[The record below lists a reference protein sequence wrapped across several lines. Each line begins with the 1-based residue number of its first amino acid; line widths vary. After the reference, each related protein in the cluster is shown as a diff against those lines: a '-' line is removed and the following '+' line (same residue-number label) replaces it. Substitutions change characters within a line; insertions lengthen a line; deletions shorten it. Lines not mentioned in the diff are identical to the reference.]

1 MEHIPILRLGE
12 FLLVTIQV
20 DIHDRLALKL
30 REELG
35 QVIVQDQVRGVVIEI
50 SSLDTLDTFIARILS
65 EIARTSK
72 LLGAETVIVGM
83 RPAVALTLV
92 ELGMTL
98 AAVHTAIDV
107 DRGVAWLR
115 SRRNGDADG
124 DADGDVDGD
133 ADGGP
138 EER

>member
-1 MEHIPILRLGE
+1 MEHIPILHLGE

-20 DIHDRLALKL
+20 DIHDRRAL
-30 REELG
+30 ELQDDLG
-35 QVIVQDQVRGVVIEI
+35 AAIVRSQARGVVIEI
-50 SSLDTLDTFIARILS
+50 SSLETLDTFIARVLS
-65 EIARTSK
+65 EIAQSSR

-98 AAVHTAIDV
+98 DSVHTAVDV

-115 SRRNGDADG
+115 SRRR
-124 DADGDVDGD
+124 
-133 ADGGP
+133 
-138 EER
+138 EREG

>member
-35 QVIVQDQVRGVVIEI
+35 QAIVKDQVRGVVIEI
-50 SSLDTLDTFIARILS
+50 SSLETLDTFIARILS

-98 AAVHTAIDV
+98 DAVHTAVDV

-115 SRRNGDADG
+115 SRRKGDSDG
-124 DADGDVDGD
+124 RT
-133 ADGGP
+133 

>member
-30 REELG
+30 REDLSAA
-35 QVIVQDQVRGVVIEI
+35 IVRHEVRGVVIEI
-50 SSLDTLDTFIARILS
+50 SSLETLDTFIARILS

-98 AAVHTAIDV
+98 DSIHTAVDV

-115 SRRNGDADG
+115 SRGEGRED
-124 DADGDVDGD
+124 
-133 ADGGP
+133 
-138 EER
+138 

>member
-35 QVIVQDQVRGVVIEI
+35 QAIVRNQVRGVVIEI
-50 SSLDTLDTFIARILS
+50 SSLETLDTFIARILS
-65 EIARTSK
+65 EIASTSK

-98 AAVHTAIDV
+98 DDVHTAFDV

-115 SRRNGDADG
+115 SRRNGKN
-124 DADGDVDGD
+124 
-133 ADGGP
+133 

>member
-1 MEHIPILRLGE
+1 MEHIPVIRLGE

-30 REELG
+30 REDLSTA
-35 QVIVQDQVRGVVIEI
+35 IVQDQVRGVVIEV
-50 SSLDTLDTFIARILS
+50 SSLETLDTFIARVLS
-65 EIARTSK
+65 EIAATSK

-98 AAVHTAIDV
+98 DAVKTAADV
-107 DRGVAWLR
+107 DRGVDWLR
-115 SRRNGDADG
+115 SRRTGRE
-124 DADGDVDGD
+124 
-133 ADGGP
+133 P
-138 EER
+138 